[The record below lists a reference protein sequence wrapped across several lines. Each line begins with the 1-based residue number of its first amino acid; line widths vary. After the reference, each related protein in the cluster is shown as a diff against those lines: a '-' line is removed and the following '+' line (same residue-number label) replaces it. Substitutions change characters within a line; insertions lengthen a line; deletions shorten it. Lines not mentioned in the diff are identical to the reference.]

1 MVFCGDPC
9 GVPHLLGK
17 VTRSRVSGEP
27 PRHAHTPG
35 SGTAHPFPL
44 WVQFSCGLQTTARV
58 RLEGRR
64 SGLLEGMMHLR
75 VASRFLELEP

>member
-27 PRHAHTPG
+27 PDTPIPLALAPHTHSHCG
-35 SGTAHPFPL
+35 SSSH
-44 WVQFSCGLQTTARV
+44 
-58 RLEGRR
+58 
-64 SGLLEGMMHLR
+64 
-75 VASRFLELEP
+75 VASRPQLGYGWKAGGQGFWKG